1 MTAVVK
7 VWDVTGTLTFDSTAP
22 SIGICMGVY
31 TYAANASATLTF
43 PELAGRT
50 MIVRYVLGGRV
61 QGSTTVDYA
70 LGYPRIN
77 VPAQPFARVFSAWAQ

>member
-1 MTAVVK
+1 MTTGLR
-7 VWDVTGTLTFDSTAP
+7 VWDAAGTLTFDSNAP

-43 PELAGRT
+43 PELAGRS

-61 QGSTTVDYA
+61 QGFTTVDYA

-77 VPAQPFARVFSAWAQ
+77 VPAQPSVRVFSAWAQ